1 MASNQSAK
9 RRNQCGQKKAQC
21 RDMNALKNCASK
33 LIYSWKALLVQIGQI
48 AYDLST
54 CPQGHNNI
62 YVA

>member
-1 MASNQSAK
+1 MASNQCAK
-9 RRNQCGQKKAQC
+9 RWNQCGQGKAQC
-21 RDMNALKNCASK
+21 RAMNTLQNCASK
-33 LIYSWKALLVQIGQI
+33 LIYSWKALLVQIVHK